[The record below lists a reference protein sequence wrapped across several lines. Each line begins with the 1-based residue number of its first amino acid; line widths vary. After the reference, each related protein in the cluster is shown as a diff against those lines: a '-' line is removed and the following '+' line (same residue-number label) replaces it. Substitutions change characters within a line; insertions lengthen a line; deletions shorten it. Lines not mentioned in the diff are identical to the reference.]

1 LNQDIIELFR
11 KHINKQCSKAELDKV
26 LSLIEAGS
34 YPDEL
39 EYALDQDANKVMKAE
54 DHIPKWNEL
63 STLNLHHRLMTSITN
78 SKKTT
83 RLNGFNVSLKI
94 ASFTAA
100 ASVLLFFGWYFYD
113 SQHNGLDRKFYEN
126 DIAPGKAGATLRLQN
141 GQEISLKGSKNG
153 VVIKDNQLSY
163 VDGTGL
169 GVVATPAA
177 VERYS
182 ASTAPGNTYMVT
194 LPDGTQVWLN
204 AASQLDFPSR
214 FEGNDRIVALEGEAF
229 FKVSK
234 DKNHPFIVE
243 SKGQQVKVLGTQ
255 FNINSYTDESAIN
268 TTVLEGSV
276 QVNDA
281 AQSVVLKPGQQSTTV
296 TGKTMVVSE
305 VDTTLAT
312 AWKNNKF
319 IFENND
325 IQSVMRMIQRWYNVE
340 VVYNG
345 PLPDASFGGKISR
358 FNNVSNVLHVL
369 ELTGGAH
376 FKVKGRTIYVFK

>member
-1 LNQDIIELFR
+1 MNQDIIELFS
-11 KHINKQCSKAELDKV
+11 KHINKQCSKAELAKV
-26 LSLIEAGS
+26 LSIIEAGT
-34 YPDEL
+34 YLNEL
-39 EYALDQDANKVMKAE
+39 EYALTLDANKVMEAG
-54 DHIPKWNEL
+54 DDVGKWNEL
-63 STLNLHHRLMTSITN
+63 STLTLHHRIITSI
-78 SKKTT
+78 SGIKKEAGPK
-83 RLNGFNVSLKI
+83 RFNLMWKMISM
-94 ASFTAA
+94 TAA
-100 ASVLLFFGWYFYD
+100 ASILLVCGWFFYD
-113 SQHNGLDRKFYEN
+113 LHKNSFEPGQYES
-126 DIAPGKAGATLRLQN
+126 DIAPGKFGAMLRLQN
-141 GQEISLKGSKNG
+141 GKEINLSGAKTG
-153 VVIKDNQLSY
+153 VVIKENQLTYS
-163 VDGTGL
+163 DGTGV
-169 GVVATPAA
+169 GVIAPTSAI
-177 VERYS
+177 EQYS

-214 FEGNDRIVALEGEAF
+214 FDGNNRIVSLKGEAF

-255 FNINSYTDESAIN
+255 FNINSYTDEKAIN
-268 TTVLEGSV
+268 TTLIEGSV
-276 QVNDA
+276 QVNASD
-281 AQSVVLKPGQQSTTV
+281 QSVVLKPGQQSTIAN
-296 TGKTMVVSE
+296 GKTMVVSE
-305 VDTTLAT
+305 VDTALAT

-325 IQSVMRMIQRWYNVE
+325 IQSVMRMIQRWYDVE

-345 PLPDASFGGKISR
+345 PLPDAAFGGKVSR